1 MCCGHALLCCGWL
14 FSPLH
19 LLGLLTT
26 PSSQLVCGAAAS
38 PPDHPVPETHS
49 ARPNCMRASAADA
62 TALQRPWHAPR
73 TTPLPCRWQLG
84 RGRTACSVQH
94 SAVQCR
100 SVPATTEQTETC
112 CSTAPPKKRSNGPMD
127 MNQWIASTC
136 ASASKGPKPSFLT
149 SALLC
154 VCMYFLLLSHCHH
167 HFRFCPLHRSL
178 ALAAE
183 RLSTSI
189 SPLFFLPPLLLTSLP
204 PHRQLPIASCP
215 AMLHLR

>member
-1 MCCGHALLCCGWL
+1 MPCCVAGGF

-38 PPDHPVPETHS
+38 PLDHPVPETHS
-49 ARPNCMRASAADA
+49 ARPNCMRPSAADA
-62 TALQRPWHAPR
+62 TALQRSWH
-73 TTPLPCRWQLG
+73 TPPPPCRWQLG

-149 SALLC
+149 SGLC
-154 VCMYFLLLSHCHH
+154 SACTPYVL
-167 HFRFCPLHRSL
+167 PPSL
-178 ALAAE
+178 ALP
-183 RLSTSI
+183 
-189 SPLFFLPPLLLTSLP
+189 SPLQVLPSSSLA
-204 PHRQLPIASCP
+204 RFGS
-215 AMLHLR
+215 